1 MMLVI
6 SNIELEIYRK
16 MLETHNGGSEMVN
29 IGWII
34 ASVGTTV
41 LMTVVGVIVI
51 QRMLQ
56 DERSGIPLQEKG
68 TKSHE
73 LLTLGRSLVVIGIVF
88 GTERIVGY
96 SLIGAGVVLS
106 IISVIWSK
114 KAVKKRKSESV
125 GG

>member
-1 MMLVI
+1 
-6 SNIELEIYRK
+6 
-16 MLETHNGGSEMVN
+16 MVN